1 MASQSPPLQHTF
13 FSEMKPIKEIELELN
28 VLMKEFEEGKMQAFS
43 DPDTMSRMDRIR
55 QMQERLAQKHFHL
68 DKSPGPDEERKDE
81 FHHAPSQ
88 TEELM
93 QELNALTSEIQQL
106 KPSSMLEN
114 ILPLSSSSLLKSP
127 KLLKSHCSQSSPL
140 TNSTERIWE
149 ASPMQS
155 PDTSRVQSVLASSRS
170 TLDSVP

>member
-1 MASQSPPLQHTF
+1 MATQSPPLQHTF

-55 QMQERLAQKHFHL
+55 QMQERLAQKHFRL
-68 DKSPGPDEERKDE
+68 NESPSSEEERRDE

-93 QELNALTSEIQQL
+93 QELEALTAEIQQL
-106 KPSSMLEN
+106 KPVSMLEN
-114 ILPLSSSSLLKSP
+114 VLPLSSSSLLNSP
-127 KLLKSHCSQSSPL
+127 RLLKCQLPPCSPLGSSAEQIWESSP
-140 TNSTERIWE
+140 TQT
-149 ASPMQS
+149 P
-155 PDTSRVQSVLASSRS
+155 SVLTEPH
-170 TLDSVP
+170 TLDAGWTDLTDN